1 MLSGV
6 VVLVAVVIVALLGV
20 HVVGERERVA
30 IMRLGQFMGIR
41 GPGVVWAV
49 PFLDKITRVDLER
62 EVPNWR
68 TLSPE
73 QLAAQINRMLT
84 SSEPS

>member
-1 MLSGV
+1 MSSALFL
-6 VVLVAVVIVALLGV
+6 LVAILIVALLGV

-30 IMRLGQFMGIR
+30 IMRLGRFMGIR

-49 PFLDKITRVDLER
+49 PFLDAITRVNLER

-73 QLAAQINRMLT
+73 QLEAEINRRLT